1 MCFLGFLRSGEVV
14 VPSDSAFDPS
24 MHLAYGDVR
33 ADNTSS
39 SQFLEVRIKASKT
52 DPFRVG
58 VAVYLGRTN
67 CALCL
72 VAAVLG
78 YTVGANKKLTHRTAA
93 VPHRNRTCTVPLQY

>member
-39 SQFLEVRIKASKT
+39 PQFLEVRIKASKT
-52 DPFRVG
+52 GQDE
-58 VAVYLGRTN
+58 
-67 CALCL
+67 LC
-72 VAAVLG
+72 
-78 YTVGANKKLTHRTAA
+78 
-93 VPHRNRTCTVPLQY
+93 PLPGGGGSRIYG